1 MLSHHNQEVQ
11 LASPEQELKKQF
23 YDIVNGE
30 DWDDMGFPERPQTQV
45 QEGDVPLGDILI
57 PTPIPG
63 VWIHLNLSF
72 EIEDDTW

>member
-1 MLSHHNQEVQ
+1 MVSHHNQEVL
-11 LASPEQELKKQF
+11 LANSEQELKKQF

-30 DWDDMGFPERPQTQV
+30 DWDDMGFPERPQIE
-45 QEGDVPLGDILI
+45 EGDVPLGDILI

-72 EIEDDTW
+72 EIEDEKW

>member
-1 MLSHHNQEVQ
+1 
-11 LASPEQELKKQF
+11 
-23 YDIVNGE
+23 
-30 DWDDMGFPERPQTQV
+30 MGFPERPQTQI

>member
-1 MLSHHNQEVQ
+1 MVSHHNQEVL
-11 LASPEQELKKQF
+11 LANSEQELKKQF

-30 DWDDMGFPERPQTQV
+30 DWDDMGFPERPQID
-45 QEGDVPLGDILI
+45 EGDVPLGDILI

-72 EIEDDTW
+72 EIEDEKW